1 MPKNNEI
8 NKPVNGE
15 VADAN
20 IINQI
25 ILNAGNEAGAIP
37 YDESDH
43 QRDTLGS
50 QSLGSAAYP
59 WGTFCVSR
67 DKYLME
73 IETTSNTVASQVAIK
88 DLRKFIS
95 QKDTP
100 DSYSGEANKLVA
112 VNSAEDA
119 VEFVNPP
126 TKTPLVFAFATGGS
140 NHSDGSHGVAPPDT
154 AEADP
159 GTAIVLSN
167 VWAVYNTTYR
177 TILTTKYKKLAG
189 SDTVRIY
196 AHVRQKNVNTL
207 YYVSVKVDIGGENN
221 SVNGST
227 TDTDWE
233 WVTFDVDVSNLSDDS
248 YYDVT
253 IQLKH
258 SQARNAYMD
267 SIVAFAL

>member
-43 QRDTLGS
+43 QRDTTGS
-50 QSLGSAAYP
+50 QSMGSAAYP
-59 WGTFCVSR
+59 WGSFYINR
-67 DKYLME
+67 DSYLFE

-100 DSYSGEANKLVA
+100 NSYSGQANKLVA
-112 VNSAEDA
+112 VDSGESEL
-119 VEFVNPP
+119 EFVNPP
-126 TKTPLVFAFATGGS
+126 TKTPVVFSFAKGGS
-140 NHSDGSHGVAPPDT
+140 NHSTGSHGVAPPDT
-154 AEADP
+154 AESDA
-159 GTAIVLSN
+159 GGAIVLDD
-167 VWAVYNTTYR
+167 VWAVYNATYR
-177 TILTTKYKKLAG
+177 TIITTKYKKLAG

-196 AHVRQKNVNTL
+196 AHVQQKNSNAL
-207 YYVSVKVDIGGENN
+207 YYVSVKVDIGGANN

-227 TDTDWE
+227 TDVDWE
-233 WVTFDVDVSNLSDDS
+233 WVTFDVDVSGLTDDTV
-248 YYDVT
+248 YDVS

-258 SQARNAYMD
+258 SQARNAYLD
-267 SIVAFAL
+267 SIIGFAL